1 MKLVAYLRVSG
12 LGQVDRDGEARQT
25 ESVEKFCAAHALL
38 LGEKFFEAGVSGT
51 IEGLDRPEFTRM
63 LETSPDAIVVERL
76 DRIAR
81 DLMVQE
87 LIIREL
93 RTRGIQLFAAD
104 QGALIDQANDTGDP
118 TRKLLR
124 QILGAVAEWEKSAL
138 VKKLRAARD
147 RKRKSEG
154 RCEGRKPFGSQ
165 PKEKIV
171 QDLILS
177 LHTHGNSYAMIA
189 RILSQEGFVT
199 RYGQA
204 WNKASVYNCVRGK
217 ITKVNT

>member
-12 LGQVDRDGEARQT
+12 LAQVDRDGEARQT
-25 ESVEKFCAAHALL
+25 ESVEKFCAANTLT

-51 IEGLDRPEFTRM
+51 IEGLDRPEFARM

-76 DRIAR
+76 DRLAR

-93 RTRGIQLFAAD
+93 RMRGIQLFAAD

-147 RKRKSEG
+147 RKRKASG
-154 RCEGRKPFGSQ
+154 RCEGRKPFGTQ
-165 PKEKIV
+165 PREKIV

-177 LHTHGNSYAMIA
+177 LHTQGNSYAQIA
-189 RILSQEGFVT
+189 RLLSQEGFTT

-204 WNKASVYNCVRGK
+204 WNKASVYNCIRNKTAKG
-217 ITKVNT
+217 NT